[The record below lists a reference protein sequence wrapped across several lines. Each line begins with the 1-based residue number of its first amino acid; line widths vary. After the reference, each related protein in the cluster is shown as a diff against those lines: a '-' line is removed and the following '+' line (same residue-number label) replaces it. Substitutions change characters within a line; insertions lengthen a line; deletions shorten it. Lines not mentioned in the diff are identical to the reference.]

1 RKNAGR
7 IKFQIPYEMTE
18 ERLAFKQLN
27 GSFYHPTQRLW
38 SLPNTVE
45 HKKQVVALFGKK
57 LQEMSTNAPPEMPV
71 PVVTEAIQQE
81 LDRHYQKMKLK
92 HYSDSTIRVYQS
104 NLTQFFNYFKDSD
117 LKTLTK
123 EQIEGF

>member
-1 RKNAGR
+1 MAFFFVSFELRFIFLVMEETIILMYMPRKNAGR
-7 IKFQIPYEMTE
+7 IKFHIPYEMTE

-71 PVVTEAIQQE
+71 PVVTEAIHQE

-92 HYSDSTIRVYQS
+92 HYSDSTI
-104 NLTQFFNYFKDSD
+104 
-117 LKTLTK
+117 
-123 EQIEGF
+123 